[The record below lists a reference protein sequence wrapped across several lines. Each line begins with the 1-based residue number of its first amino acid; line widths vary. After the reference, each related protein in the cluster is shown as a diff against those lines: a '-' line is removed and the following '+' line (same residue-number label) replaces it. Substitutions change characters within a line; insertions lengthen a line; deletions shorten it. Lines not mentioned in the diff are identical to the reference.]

1 MITIEYFL
9 LFCCLQ
15 SDSSNFEK
23 HEMQGVSKY
32 QKWQVILK
40 KKVVKQLWN
49 FDLFFNKI
57 IVGFFSSFLM
67 ATFFKS
73 RCNAMTSIFDINNE
87 ELCKKKIN
95 NQRKPSRRRMILN
108 FPQGSFWATLLCYK
122 NSGMSGDH
130 FQISDWYL

>member
-1 MITIEYFL
+1 MSIFCYFVACKAIAL
-9 LFCCLQ
+9 TSKNTKCRVFQNTKNAKLF
-15 SDSSNFEK
+15 K
-23 HEMQGVSKY
+23 
-32 QKWQVILK
+32 K
-40 KKVVKQLWN
+40 KKVVMQLWN
-49 FDLFFNKI
+49 FGLFFNKI

-87 ELCKKKIN
+87 ELCKKKN

-108 FPQGSFWATLLCYK
+108 FPQGSFWATLLCNK